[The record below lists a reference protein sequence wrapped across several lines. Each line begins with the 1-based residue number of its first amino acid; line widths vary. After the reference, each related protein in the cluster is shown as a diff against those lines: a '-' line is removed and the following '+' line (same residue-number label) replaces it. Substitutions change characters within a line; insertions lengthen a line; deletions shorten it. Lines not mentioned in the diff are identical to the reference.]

1 MSLDQVDVDR
11 IGENQQLI
19 EKEMSFL
26 DHLEELRWHIMR
38 SLGAIAI
45 TGILIFVFHKF
56 FFDAVIF
63 GPTQSDFISYRLF
76 CEASHGLGLG
86 DSMCFEFE
94 DYQLQAIKFAETFIT
109 TIKVSFIM
117 GFVFAFPFVFWEVWS
132 FIKPGLYPKEQ
143 KAARGIV
150 FVCSVLFILG
160 VLFGYFIIA
169 PFATNFLMNFTL
181 PGVDNS
187 PTLQSYTGFLVM
199 FTLPTGLVF
208 ELPIVVYFLSKVG
221 LVTPQAMRKYR
232 KHSIIGILLLAAVI
246 TPPDVITQ
254 FLIGIPLFI
263 LYEISIFVSAR
274 ANKQYET
281 ELGD

>member
-1 MSLDQVDVDR
+1 MPLDQVDVDR
-11 IGENQQLI
+11 IDEQQQI
-19 EKEMSFL
+19 MEKEMSFL

-45 TGILIFVFHKF
+45 VGILLFLFRAYFYDNV
-56 FFDAVIF
+56 VF
-63 GPTQSDFISYRLF
+63 GPIQSDFISYKVF
-76 CEASHGLGLG
+76 CNASHALGLG
-86 DSMCFEFE
+86 DSMCFEFK
-94 DYQLQAIKFAETFIT
+94 DYNLQAIYFAEQFINA
-109 TIKVSFIM
+109 IKVCFIM
-117 GFVFAFPFVFWEVWS
+117 GFVFAFPYVFWEVWA
-132 FIKPGLYPKEQ
+132 FIKPGLYPKER

-150 FVCSVLFILG
+150 FVCSFLFILG

-181 PGVDNS
+181 PGVQNS

-199 FTLPTGLVF
+199 FTLPTGFVF

-263 LYEISIFVSAR
+263 LYELSIFVSAR
-274 ANKQYET
+274 ANKQYEA
-281 ELGD
+281 ELDD

>member
-1 MSLDQVDVDR
+1 MPLDQVDVDR
-11 IGENQQLI
+11 IDENQQLI

-45 TGILIFVFHKF
+45 VGILIFVFHNF

-94 DYQLQAIKFAETFIT
+94 DYKLQAIKFAETFIT

-117 GFVFAFPFVFWEVWS
+117 GFVFAFPYVFWEVWS

-150 FVCSVLFILG
+150 FVCSFLFILG
-160 VLFGYFIIA
+160 VMFGYFIIA

-232 KHSIIGILLLAAVI
+232 KHSIIGILLLAAII

-274 ANKQYET
+274 ANKKYEA
-281 ELGD
+281 ELED